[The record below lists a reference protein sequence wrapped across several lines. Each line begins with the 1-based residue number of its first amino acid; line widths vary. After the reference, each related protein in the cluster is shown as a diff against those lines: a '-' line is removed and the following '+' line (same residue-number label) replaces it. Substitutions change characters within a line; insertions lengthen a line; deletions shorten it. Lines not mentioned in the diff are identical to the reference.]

1 MTQSPQRGP
10 LAGIKVLELAH
21 VMAGPACGRL
31 LADLGADVIK
41 LERPEGE
48 DARRMAP
55 PWHGDEAAGFLM
67 MNRNKRGIAV
77 DLKTEGGKAIVRRLV
92 DQTDVLIE
100 NFRKGTLE
108 KLGLGYDQLAA
119 INPALIYCEISGYG
133 RTGPYAEK
141 GGFDLVAQAMSGLM
155 SVTGEA
161 PGRQPVKAG
170 VPIGDVSAGLFAAV
184 GILAAL
190 RERDKTGEGQRADT
204 SLFEASSAF
213 MLWPAAMQIASG
225 KQPQPMG
232 SAHPLDAPYQAF
244 EASDGWFIVGAANQA
259 NWLRLIKAMDAQYL
273 QDDPR
278 FNSNPARVQNLSVLI
293 ETLTPLFKEK
303 TRAEWIAL
311 LDEAGVPTG
320 PINTVAEMLDDPQ
333 LKARGM
339 IATTQHPTLGDVPTL
354 GLPIRFSKSETQI
367 AHPAPRLGE
376 HNNDVLKEAGFSDV
390 DIEAFEQ
397 EGAITARR
405 DG

>member
-1 MTQSPQRGP
+1 MSDGTPKGP
-10 LAGIKVLELAH
+10 LAGLKVLELAH

-55 PWHGDEAAGFLM
+55 PWHGEEAAGFLM

-92 DQTDVLIE
+92 SQSDILIE
-100 NFRKGTLE
+100 NFRKGTLD
-108 KLGLGYDQLAA
+108 KLGLGYDSLAH

-133 RTGPYAEK
+133 RTGPYADK

-170 VPIGDVSAGLFAAV
+170 VPVGDISAGLFAAV

-190 RERDKTGEGQRADT
+190 RERDVTGKGQRVDT

-225 KQPQPMG
+225 QQPEPMG

-244 EASDGWFIVGAANQA
+244 EASDGWFVVGAANQA
-259 NWLRLIKAMDAQYL
+259 NWLRLIKAMDADAL
-273 QDDPR
+273 QEDPR
-278 FNSNPARVQNLSVLI
+278 FSSNPKRVENLSALI
-293 ETLTPLFKEK
+293 ETLTPLFKRK
-303 TRAEWIAL
+303 TRVQWMQI

-320 PINTVAEMLDDPQ
+320 PINSVEDMLADPQ
-333 LKARGM
+333 LRARGM
-339 IATTQHPTLGDVPTL
+339 ITSTEHPTLGQVTTL
-354 GLPIRFSKSETQI
+354 GLPIRFSDSQTAI
-367 AHPAPRLGE
+367 RHPAPRLGE
-376 HNNDVLKEAGFSDV
+376 HTRSVLQEAGFTDQE
-390 DIEAFEQ
+390 IEDLQ
-397 EGAITARR
+397 GEGAINARSH
-405 DG
+405 

>member
-1 MTQSPQRGP
+1 MTQRNGP

-77 DLKTEGGKAIVRRLV
+77 NLKAEAGKDIVRRLV
-92 DQTDVLIE
+92 QESDVLIE
-100 NFRKGTLE
+100 NFRTGTLDR
-108 KLGLGYDQLAA
+108 LGLGYSALSAL
-119 INPALIYCEISGYG
+119 NPKLIFCEISGYG

-155 SVTGEA
+155 SVTGEG
-161 PGRQPVKAG
+161 PGREPVKAG
-170 VPIGDVSAGLFAAV
+170 VPIGDIGAGLFATIGV
-184 GILAAL
+184 LAAL
-190 RERDKTGEGQRADT
+190 RERDKTGKGQRVDT
-204 SLFEASSAF
+204 SLFEAASAF

-225 KQPQPMG
+225 EQPQPMA

-244 EASDGWFIVGAANQA
+244 QASDGWFIVGAANQA
-259 NWLRLIKAMDAQYL
+259 NWLRLIKAMDAEYL

-278 FNSNPARVQNLSVLI
+278 FHSNPARVENLAQLVD
-293 ETLTPLFKEK
+293 TLTPLFKRRSRVDWME
-303 TRAEWIAL
+303 R
-311 LDEAGVPTG
+311 LDAAGVPTG
-320 PINTVAEMLDDPQ
+320 PINNVADMLADPQ

-339 IATTQHPTLGDVPTL
+339 IRNTKHPSLGDVATL
-354 GLPIRFSKSETQI
+354 GLPIRFSDTEISIER
-367 AHPAPRLGE
+367 PAPRLGE
-376 HNNDVLKEAGFSDV
+376 HNIEILQGLGFSQDE
-390 DIEAFEQ
+390 IEALFDS
-397 EGAITARR
+397 GAIANAA
-405 DG
+405 GNSS

>member
-1 MTQSPQRGP
+1 MSDALRKGP
-10 LAGIKVLELAH
+10 LADIKVLELAH

-77 DLKTEGGKAIVRRLV
+77 DLKTDGGKDIARRLV
-92 DQTDVLIE
+92 GQCDVLIE
-100 NFRKGTLE
+100 NFRKGTLDR
-108 KLGLGYDQLAA
+108 LGLGYDRLAQ
-119 INPALIYCEISGYG
+119 INPKLIYCEISGYG
-133 RTGPYAEK
+133 RTGPYADK

-170 VPIGDVSAGLFAAV
+170 VPVGDISAGLFAAV

-190 RERDKTGEGQRADT
+190 RERDKTGKGQRVDT
-204 SLFEASSAF
+204 SLFEATSAF

-225 KQPQPMG
+225 AQPEPMG

-259 NWLRLIKAMDAQYL
+259 NWLRLIKTMNAQYL
-273 QDDPR
+273 QEDPR
-278 FNSNPARVQNLSVLI
+278 FNSNPKRVENLGLLI
-293 ETLTPLFKEK
+293 ETLTPLFKEHS
-303 TRAEWIAL
+303 RAHWITV

-320 PINTVAEMLDDPQ
+320 PINNVAQMLNDPQ

-339 IATTQHPTLGDVPTL
+339 ITSTQHPKLGAVPTL
-354 GLPIRFSKSETQI
+354 GLPLRFSESETAI
-367 AHPAPRLGE
+367 DRPAPQLGE
-376 HNNDVLKEAGFSDV
+376 HNALVLKEAGFSAEE
-390 DIEAFEQ
+390 ILALEKN
-397 EGAITARR
+397 GAIAQGTET
-405 DG
+405 